1 MHAGSNLWIT
11 TWLLYL
17 FLLSMF
23 WKYLRWISHEICTLL
38 IWFLL
43 AKTTEVALKRNF
55 AHKKVKFRAYWEYC
69 LCTCPVCKY
78 LFKVNSKIT
87 RITFLDVFWVFLV
100 LTLLVSLLVFC
111 HSDSDLI
118 WLKSWKESI
127 IYLTSAYKIKYF
139 EPTVSC
145 DITWKN
151 LTRSVCYGSL
161 PCLIKAVKA
170 VSIFF

>member
-1 MHAGSNLWIT
+1 MNNNLIVVSFLVINVLEIFEMNFT
-11 TWLLYL
+11 RNLYPPDL
-17 FLLSMF
+17 IFACKDNWSYSETKF
-23 WKYLRWISHEICTLL
+23 WT
-38 IWFLL
+38 
-43 AKTTEVALKRNF
+43 
-55 AHKKVKFRAYWEYC
+55 KKVKFRAFWEYY
-69 LCTCPVCKY
+69 LCTCPVYKY

-87 RITFLDVFWVFLV
+87 RTTFLDVFWVFLV

-170 VSIFF
+170 VSLFF